1 MPPDLSSKN
10 RRKEK
15 GKPANGGN
23 PLSHYAQWSGLV
35 FQMAAVVLVGYFLGS
50 KADQW
55 LVTESSPWTLVG
67 VITGVLVAMALAIR
81 MVLHRNKQ

>member
-1 MPPDLSSKN
+1 
-10 RRKEK
+10 
-15 GKPANGGN
+15 
-23 PLSHYAQWSGLV
+23 
-35 FQMAAVVLVGYFLGS
+35 MAAVVLVGYFLGS